1 MKKQLQSL
9 FVVLL
14 IALSAMAQG
23 QVITGTVTSAED
35 RLPIPGVSVKIKGAK
50 TGTQTDANGKYAI
63 TVSGNA
69 DVLEFSYLGYK
80 TESRATSSL
89 GVVNVGMVT
98 DENALNEV
106 VVTGYT
112 SVSRAKSASAS
123 TTVSGDKIA
132 SVPNGSFDQILQ
144 GRVPGLT
151 AVAGSGQP
159 GASAR
164 VIIRGQSSITG
175 NNNPLYVMDGVP
187 IEATVFQS
195 LNANDFESVTVLK
208 DASATAL
215 YGSRGSAGVVV
226 ITSRKGS
233 AGKTVISYNGQG
245 GVSTRTRS
253 KFDMLSAP
261 QLLTLQEAARLGAG
275 WTLSPLNTANVTA
288 TNTAAIKAGRLD
300 SLKNSQTDWGDIFF
314 RDGSFQSHQVA
325 ASGGNDKTR
334 FYSSLS
340 YYNQEG
346 ITERSSL
353 KRYNYRLNLDHKDG
367 RLTLGMQSAVGFSR
381 SNFIES
387 EASVTLA
394 NPFAAA
400 YLALPFEKPY
410 DATGRIITTGSAG
423 QYNFPIYDSRIGS
436 NALDRYSSTS
446 NLQNQFKGTISLNA
460 AYEIAKGLKVKSTL
474 GIDYRENNTERSI
487 YPGTYPGGLTNIPGQ
502 QGSYGLGNV
511 RNFQL
516 VSTSGFNYFNVFNN
530 KHEVEASAL
539 YERIDNR
546 LNTYSFTGYG
556 INPKLLNTGAGI
568 TPGTNTNGLIPVVAG
583 AKTRAAF
590 VSGIF
595 IGRYTYD
602 GKYTVQ
608 ASFRRDG
615 SSKLPEDNRFHNFY
629 SVGLNWNAKRESFLE
644 NVSFI
649 DALRVRGSYGV
660 AANGNGSASTTTSSD
675 FGYIPTY
682 SSISYAG
689 VAGIAPTSPGNE
701 LLDWEYSKSF
711 NVGFDAEIIKGMITL
726 QLDLYNKET
735 DQVLIDQQLSRTSGF
750 TSLTVNAG
758 KVRNRGIET
767 AADFKIVRS
776 RDWDFSLNA
785 NFAYNKNEVTDLGQV
800 EKFEQGTSII
810 RVGLPLGSHYA
821 VKNAGVDPATGTQMY
836 YNADGTKT
844 NVYNAATQSV
854 ADFGTFNAPFTGGF
868 GSALRFKAFDFST
881 FFSFANN
888 YSRYSNESYFLTNV
902 GNIGAYNQTT
912 SLLNY
917 WQTPGQVTDVPKL
930 GTLRQFNSQDI
941 YDASFIRLRNVIIGY
956 TLPQN
961 LVKSIKFISGVRLY
975 VQGQNLYTWTKWPGF
990 DPEDNNNIA
999 QFEYPATRQFTFG
1012 LDVKF

>member
-1 MKKQLQSL
+1 MKKHLQSL
-9 FVVLL
+9 VLL
-14 IALSAMAQG
+14 LFIALSAMAQER
-23 QVITGTVTSAED
+23 VITGTVTSAED
-35 RLPIPGVSVKIKGAK
+35 RLPIPGVSVKIKGARI
-50 TGTQTDANGKYAI
+50 GTQTDAKGKYSL
-63 TVSGNA
+63 TVSSDA
-69 DVLEFSYLGYK
+69 DLLEFSYLGYK
-80 TESRATSSL
+80 MESRPVTAS
-89 GVVNVGMVT
+89 GVINVGMVT

-112 SVSRAKSASAS
+112 SVSRAKSVSAS

-175 NNNPLYVMDGVP
+175 NNNPLYIMDGVP

-195 LNANDFESVTVLK
+195 LNPNDFESVNVLK

-215 YGSRGSAGVVV
+215 YGSRGSAGVIV
-226 ITSRKGS
+226 ITSRKGV
-233 AGKTVISYNGQG
+233 AGKTIITYNGQG
-245 GVSTRTRS
+245 GISTRTRA
-253 KFDMLSAP
+253 KFDMLTAP
-261 QLLTLQEAARLGAG
+261 QLLGLQEAAKLGAG

-288 TNTAAIKAGRLD
+288 TNTAAVKARRLD
-300 SLKNSQTDWGDIFF
+300 SLRNSQTDWGDIFF
-314 RDGSFQSHQVA
+314 KDGSFQSHQVA
-325 ASGGNDKTR
+325 ASGGNEKTR

-410 DATGRIITTGSAG
+410 DATGKIITTGIAN

-436 NALDRYSSTS
+436 NALDRYNSTS
-446 NLQNQFKGTISLNA
+446 NLQNQFKGTLSLNA

-474 GIDYRENNTERSI
+474 GIDFRENNTERSI
-487 YPGTYPGGLTNIPGQ
+487 YPGTYPGGLSNIPGQ
-502 QGSYGLGNV
+502 QGSYGLGNA

-516 VSTSGFNYFNVFNN
+516 VSTSGFNYFNVFNE
-530 KHEVEASAL
+530 KHEVEGSAL

-568 TPGTNTNGLIPVVAG
+568 TPGTNTNSLIPVVAG

-590 VSGIF
+590 TSGIF

-608 ASFRRDG
+608 ASYRRDG
-615 SSKLPEDNRFHNFY
+615 SSKLPEDTRFHNFY
-629 SVGLNWNAKRESFLE
+629 SVGLNWNAKKESFLE
-644 NVSFI
+644 DVSFI

-660 AANGNGSASTTTSSD
+660 AANGNGSGNTNSD
-675 FGYIPTY
+675 FAYIPTY

-689 VAGIAPTSPGNE
+689 VSGVAPTSPGNDI
-701 LLDWEYSKSF
+701 LDWEYSKSF
-711 NVGFDAEIIKGMITL
+711 NVGFDADILKGIVTI

-735 DQVLIDQQLSRTSGF
+735 EKVLIDQQLSRTSGF
-750 TSLTVNAG
+750 NSLTVNAG
-758 KVRNRGIET
+758 NVRNRGIET
-767 AADFKIVRS
+767 ALDFKLIRS

-821 VKNAGVDPATGTQMY
+821 VKNAGVDPATGTQLY
-836 YNADGTKT
+836 YNTDGTT
-844 NVYNAATQSV
+844 TSVYNAASQSV
-854 ADFGTFNAPFTGGF
+854 AEFGSFNAPFTGGF
-868 GSALRFKAFDFST
+868 GSVLRFKAFDFST

-912 SLLNY
+912 ALLNY

-956 TLPQN
+956 TLPPN
-961 LVKSIKFISGVRLY
+961 LIKSIKYISGVRVYL
-975 VQGQNLYTWTKWPGF
+975 QGQNLYTWTKWPGF

-1012 LDVKF
+1012 LNVTF